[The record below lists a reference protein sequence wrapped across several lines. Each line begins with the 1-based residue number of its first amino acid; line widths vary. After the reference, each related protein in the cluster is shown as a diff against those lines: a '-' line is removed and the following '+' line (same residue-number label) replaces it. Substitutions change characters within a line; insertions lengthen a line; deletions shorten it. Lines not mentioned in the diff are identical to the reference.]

1 MKKLILTFTITAL
14 LLSALT
20 FTVGATEAAEIT
32 EAIPTEA
39 ITEAATEPATEAVTE
54 PVTDPVT
61 EAPVVTEPIE
71 TEPVEDTDGEERIP
85 LDEFLLRLWDEY
97 RDTIF
102 AVLSS
107 ALSLIV
113 ALVLK
118 NKYIPG
124 INREIGNIFAGLNV
138 QSKRFDNFTAE
149 TKGTL
154 SGVEEK
160 IKSFEN
166 YDNLA
171 KDMKEMLEAAQL
183 DRRVLIKTIELQADQ
198 IEHLIEYSHLSQ
210 ARKDQ
215 LYEGYREQLEEIKK
229 LKGDGESE
237 A

>member
-1 MKKLILTFTITAL
+1 MKKLILIFTITAL
-14 LLSALT
+14 LITVLA
-20 FTVGATEAAEIT
+20 FNVGATETVELSEVT
-32 EAIPTEA
+32 P
-39 ITEAATEPATEAVTE
+39 TEAVTE
-54 PVTDPVT
+54 PVTEPVT
-61 EAPVVTEPIE
+61 EQIATDTAAPETEAPAATEPTVTEPV
-71 TEPVEDTDGEERIP
+71 TEPDGEERIP

-97 RDTIF
+97 RDSIF
-102 AVLSS
+102 S
-107 ALSLIV
+107 ALSTVLSLVV

-124 INREIGNIFAGLNV
+124 INREIGNIFAGQNA

-149 TKGTL
+149 TRETL
-154 SGVEEK
+154 SDVEEK

-171 KDMKEMLEAAQL
+171 KDMKQVLAEAQL

-215 LYEGYREQLEEIKK
+215 LYEGYRAQLAEINK

>member
-1 MKKLILTFTITAL
+1 MKKLILIFTITAL
-14 LLSALT
+14 LVAVLA
-20 FTVGATEAAEIT
+20 FNVGATETVELS
-32 EAIPTEA
+32 EAIP
-39 ITEAATEPATEAVTE
+39 TEAVTE
-54 PVTDPVT
+54 PVTEPVT
-61 EAPVVTEPIE
+61 EQIATDTAAPEKEAPAATEPTVTEPV
-71 TEPVEDTDGEERIP
+71 TEPDGEERIP

-102 AVLSS
+102 SVLSTV
-107 ALSLIV
+107 LSLVV

-124 INREIGNIFAGLNV
+124 INREIGNIFAGQNA

-149 TKGTL
+149 TRVTL

-166 YDNLA
+166 YDNLS
-171 KDMKEMLEAAQL
+171 KEIKQVLTEAQL

-215 LYEGYREQLEEIKK
+215 LYEGYRAQLDEINK